1 MLKSLYI
8 KNYAI
13 IDELN
18 IEFHPFFNVFT
29 GETGA
34 GKSIIVGALSFLIR
48 GKADPGI
55 IKNGQEKAIIEG
67 VFSVDKSMDTLLK
80 EADIEHDGEII
91 VRRVISRDNHN
102 SIRINE
108 MSVTLNFLSQLF
120 ADHIDIHSQKDN
132 QYLLNKRNHLYLLD
146 QYVSDDALFD
156 AYHDTYASYHK
167 LEREFKEL
175 NENTYNESELEYYRF
190 DLQELKEA
198 ELDVNEEAELL
209 QKEARYKSQEKYI
222 IILSNVLD
230 LYDGDSGIKEKLSTV
245 IKELHINDELID
257 QVREN
262 VDNIYYQLNDEIDK
276 LKELYATFD
285 EELNIDQ
292 IEQRLYNYSRLKRKH
307 DTDVPGLLEKQ
318 KQLQEK
324 IDFFLDKDHV
334 LNEKKKELD
343 DAYQKALSI
352 AQMIHE
358 KRSVKAKELEEQ
370 IRNQCDDLLLSNV
383 NFQIRIDETE
393 LGTHGIDDVE
403 FYIALNKNEE
413 PKPLRNI
420 ASGGEISR
428 LMLALKS
435 VFTSISEVFLVIF
448 DEIDTGIS
456 GKTALAVGQKIARI
470 AENKQVI
477 CITHLPSVAACA
489 DAHYYIYKEDDLLET
504 KTKVRRLNREE
515 IIKEIAYISSLDD
528 SPSALE
534 AAEQLYLTAQG
545 AKKHENG

>member
-18 IEFHPFFNVFT
+18 IEFHPFYNVFT

-55 IKNGQEKAIIEG
+55 IKTGQEKAIIEG
-67 VFSVDKSMDTLLK
+67 IFTVDKVMDGLLK
-80 EADIEHDGEII
+80 EAEIDHDGEII

-102 SIRINE
+102 SIRINQ

-120 ADHIDIHSQKDN
+120 ADHIDIHSQKDS
-132 QYLLNKRNHLYLLD
+132 QYLLEKRNHLYLLD
-146 QYVSDDALFD
+146 RYVANDELFA
-156 AYHDTYASYHK
+156 AYASAYASYQK
-167 LEREFKEL
+167 LFKEYKEL
-175 NENTYNESELEYYRF
+175 NENTYNEEELDYYRF
-190 DLQELKEA
+190 DLQELQEA
-198 ELDVNEEAELL
+198 QLDVNEEAELL
-209 QKEARYKSQEKYI
+209 QKESRYKSQEKYI
-222 IILSNVLD
+222 GMLSGVLD
-230 LYDGDSGIKEKLSTV
+230 LYDGDSGVKEKLGTI
-245 IKELHINDELID
+245 IKELHLNDELID

-262 VDNIYYQLNDEIDK
+262 LDSLYYQLNDEIDK
-276 LKELYATFD
+276 LKDLYATFD
-285 EELNIDQ
+285 DDLNIDQ

-307 DTDVPGLLEKQ
+307 DLDVPGLLEKQ
-318 KQLQEK
+318 KQLEAK
-324 IDFFLDKDHV
+324 IAFFQDKDNV
-334 LNEKKKELD
+334 LNAKKKELD
-343 DAYQKALSI
+343 EAYQKAFAL
-352 AQMIHE
+352 AQEIHQLRIS
-358 KRSVKAKELEEQ
+358 KGKELEEE
-370 IRNQCDDLLLSNV
+370 ISKQCDDLLLQNV
-383 NFQIRIDETE
+383 DFEIRIAEVE
-393 LGTHGIDDVE
+393 ISPHGIDDVE

-435 VFTSISEVFLVIF
+435 VFTSISDVFLVIF

-477 CITHLPSVAACA
+477 CITHLASVAAFA
-489 DAHYYIYKEDDLLET
+489 DAHFYIYKEDDLFET
-504 KTKVRRLNREE
+504 RTNVRLLHDDEIIQEIANISAIDSSASGMEAARRL
-515 IIKEIAYISSLDD
+515 YQS
-528 SPSALE
+528 
-534 AAEQLYLTAQG
+534 AQG
-545 AKKHENG
+545 MK

>member
-8 KNYAI
+8 RNYAI

-48 GKADPGI
+48 GKADPSI
-55 IKNGQEKAIIEG
+55 IKTGQDKAIIEG
-67 VFSVDKSMDTLLK
+67 IFTVDESMDKLLK
-80 EADIEHDGEII
+80 EAEIDHEGEII

-108 MSVTLNFLSQLF
+108 MSVTLNYLSQLF

-146 QYVSDDALFD
+146 RYVGREDLYRSYSE
-156 AYHDTYASYHK
+156 AY
-167 LEREFKEL
+167 ERFRNLDKEYREL
-175 NENTYNESELEYYRF
+175 SENTYNEAELEYYRF

-198 ELDVNEEAELL
+198 QLDLNEEMELI

-222 IILSNVLD
+222 SMLSGVLD
-230 LYDGDSGIKEKLSTV
+230 LYDGDNGIKEKLSTI
-245 IKELHINDELID
+245 IKELHLNDELIEE
-257 QVREN
+257 VREN
-262 VDNIYYQLNDEIDK
+262 IDNIYYQLNDEIDK
-276 LKELYATFD
+276 LKDLYATFD

-292 IEQRLYNYSRLKRKH
+292 IEQRLYLYSRLKRKH
-307 DTDVPGLLEKQ
+307 DTDVEGLLKKQ
-318 KQLQEK
+318 KELEDK
-324 IDFFLDKDHV
+324 IAFFLDKDHV
-334 LNEKKKELD
+334 LNEKKIELD
-343 DAYQKALSI
+343 EAYAIALDH
-352 AQMIHE
+352 ARKIHE
-358 KRSVKAKELEEQ
+358 LRCSKAMELEEE

-393 LGTHGIDDVE
+393 LSPQGIDDVE

-489 DAHYYIYKEDDLLET
+489 NAHYYIYKEDDLLET
-504 KTKVRRLNREE
+504 KTKVRRLDHDE
-515 IIKEIAYISSLDD
+515 IIKELAYISSLDD

-534 AAEQLYLTAQG
+534 AANQLYLTAQG
-545 AKKHENG
+545 IKKHEN

>member
-18 IEFHPFFNVFT
+18 IEFAPFFNVFT

-34 GKSIIVGALSFLIR
+34 GKSIIVGALTFLIR

-55 IKNGQEKAIIEG
+55 IKNGQDKAIIEG
-67 VFSVDKSMDTLLK
+67 VFTVDETMNELLK
-80 EADIEHDGEII
+80 EAEIDHDGEII

-102 SIRINE
+102 SIRINQ

-120 ADHIDIHSQKDN
+120 ADHIDIHSQKDY
-132 QYLLNKRNHLYLLD
+132 QYLLNKHNHLYLLD
-146 QYVSDDALFD
+146 RYVNEETLYKEYSKAFAKYQELQKE
-156 AYHDTYASYHK
+156 Y
-167 LEREFKEL
+167 KEL
-175 NENTYNESELEYYRF
+175 SEDTYNEAELEYYRF
-190 DLQELKEA
+190 DLQELKDA
-198 ELDVNEEAELL
+198 ELNVEEEEQLL

-222 IILSNVLD
+222 EMLSSVLD
-230 LYDGDSGIKEKLSTV
+230 LYDGDNGVKERLSMI
-245 IKELHINDELID
+245 IKELNVSDELID
-257 QVREN
+257 TVREDL
-262 VDNIYYQLNDEIDK
+262 DNAYYQISDDFDK
-276 LKELYATFD
+276 LKELYSTFD

-292 IEQRLYNYSRLKRKH
+292 IEQRLYAYSRLKRKH
-307 DTDVPGLLEKQ
+307 DLDVKGLIGKQ
-318 KQLQEK
+318 KQLEEK
-324 IDFFLDKDHV
+324 IAFFLDKDNV
-334 LNEKKKELD
+334 LNAKKKECD
-343 DAYQKALSI
+343 EAYEKAHAL
-352 AQMIHE
+352 AQQIHE
-358 KRSVKAKELEEQ
+358 KRSVKAKELEEL
-370 IRNQCDDLLLSNV
+370 IRSQCDDLLLNNV
-383 NFQIRIDETE
+383 VFDIRIEETE
-393 LGTHGIDDVE
+393 MNAKGIDDVE

-470 AENKQVI
+470 ADNKQVI

-504 KTKVRRLNREE
+504 RTMVRKLDHDE
-515 IIKEIAYISSLDD
+515 IIKELAYISSLDD
-528 SPSALE
+528 SPSALQ

-545 AKKHENG
+545 ERHHENG

>member
-13 IDELN
+13 IDELHL
-18 IEFHPFFNVFT
+18 EFHPFFNVFT

-55 IKNGQEKAIIEG
+55 IKTGQEKAIIEG
-67 VFSVDKSMDTLLK
+67 VFSVDESMDELLK
-80 EADIEHDGEII
+80 EAEIDHDGEII

-102 SIRINE
+102 TIRINE

-120 ADHIDIHSQKDN
+120 ADHIDIHSQKDS
-132 QYLLNKRNHLYLLD
+132 QYLLNKKNHLYLLD
-146 QYVSDDALFD
+146 RYVADEEIYHSYQD
-156 AYHDTYASYHK
+156 AYAAYQK
-167 LEREFKEL
+167 LEKEYREL
-175 NENTYNESELEYYRF
+175 SENTYNEAELEYYRF

-198 ELDVNEEAELL
+198 ELDVNEETELL
-209 QKEARYKSQEKYI
+209 QKEERYKSQEKYI
-222 IILSNVLD
+222 GMLSQVLD
-230 LYDGDSGIKEKLSTV
+230 LYDGDSGIREKLSTI
-245 IKELHINDELID
+245 IKELHISDELIR
-257 QVREN
+257 QVR
-262 VDNIYYQLNDEIDK
+262 DNIDGIYYQLNDEIDK
-276 LKELYATFD
+276 LKDLYATF
-285 EELNIDQ
+285 EEDLNIDQ

-307 DTDVPGLLEKQ
+307 DTDVAGLLEKQ
-318 KQLQEK
+318 KQLEEK
-324 IDFFLDKDHV
+324 IAFFQDKDHV
-334 LNEKKKELD
+334 LNEKKKQLEE
-343 DAYQKALSI
+343 AYRQAYSI
-352 AQMIHE
+352 AGQIRNE
-358 KRSVKAKELEEQ
+358 RIAKAGELEEQ
-370 IRNQCDDLLLSNV
+370 IRIQCDDLLLTNV
-383 NFQIRIDETE
+383 NFQIRMDETE
-393 LGTHGIDDVE
+393 LGPQGIDDVE

-413 PKPLRNI
+413 PKPLRNV

-456 GKTALAVGQKIARI
+456 GKTALAVGQKIAKI

-504 KTKVRRLNREE
+504 KTKVRQLNHEE
-515 IIKEIAYISSLDD
+515 IIREIAYISSLDD
-528 SPSALE
+528 SASALE
-534 AAEQLYLTAQG
+534 AAEQLYATAQSR
-545 AKKHENG
+545 KRHENG